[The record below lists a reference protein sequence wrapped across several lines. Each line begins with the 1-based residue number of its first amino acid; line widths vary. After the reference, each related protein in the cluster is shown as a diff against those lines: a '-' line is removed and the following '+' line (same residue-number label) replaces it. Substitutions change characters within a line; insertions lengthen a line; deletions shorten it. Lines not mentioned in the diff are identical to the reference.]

1 MNFEKR
7 PRPGD
12 YDPYYQGYV
21 DRVPSGD
28 IVMTLA
34 VTWTETKALLR
45 ELDEATTL
53 FRYEPGKWSIKEIL
67 VHLMDAERIFV
78 NRALRF
84 ARGDET
90 ELPGFDEQAY
100 SPLSGADARPAAEI
114 IEEFQWMRG
123 AHLRFWRGL
132 PPQAWDRTG
141 VANGSRVKVGA
152 LPWIIAGHEIHHR
165 GVIEKRYL

>member
-1 MNFEKR
+1 MSFEKR
-7 PRPGD
+7 PQPED
-12 YDPYYQGYV
+12 VDEYYRRYV
-21 DRVPSGD
+21 DLVPNGD

-45 ELDEATTL
+45 ELDEATAMY
-53 FRYEPGKWSIKEIL
+53 RYQFGKWSIKEIL

-78 NRALRF
+78 HRALRF

-90 ELPGFDEQAY
+90 ELSGFDEESY
-100 SPLSGADARPAAEI
+100 SPLSGADARPLVEI

-132 PPQAWDRTG
+132 PSEAWERSG
-141 VANGSRVKVGA
+141 VANGSPLKVLA
-152 LPWIIAGHEIHHR
+152 VPWILAGHEMHHR
-165 GVIEKRYL
+165 KIIQERYI